1 MQEIQ
6 LYIKDQRVDMFEKQS
21 ITITDTLKNVKDIN
35 KVFTEYSQ
43 TFSIPASKTNNK
55 VFKHYYNSD
64 IIGGFDSRIRVTAK
78 IELNSVLF
86 KEGYIKL
93 EGVDLRNNNP
103 HTYRITFFG
112 NTVTLKET
120 LGDDKL
126 LELNT
131 LTDLNKT
138 YDASNVKTSLQANP
152 TINDIIVPLITH
164 TQRLTYDSTTSNND
178 PGNIAF
184 DQGHVHGVL
193 YSELKYAIRLHK
205 IIEAI
210 EDKYTIANGYNKD
223 LTFSNDFFVNTNA
236 PYYNLF
242 MWLHRKKGDVENL
255 NDLNTSLI
263 NGWSVSESVSTQT
276 KMLTSSVFNV
286 YGYQDFYN
294 EVKLTTVPNSSFSN
308 VEYKIL
314 IYFNGNQVYSTGNIT
329 GAKSILKGDFFTDN
343 GEGNYSAYVESNSN
357 ITFDTIQWAG
367 EYEEPDYQQPS
378 FFTYTLSNFVYLNTF
393 EFDITQQIPDIKI
406 IDFLSGL
413 FKMFNL
419 VAYIER
425 DKTEITV
432 KTLDSFYS
440 SPSDDSPYDISK
452 YIDVSSSQVNSVLPY
467 REINFKH
474 EDTKTFLAARHT
486 QITGQNWGESQFKST
501 GENGEKLDGSI
512 YKVKTPFA
520 QMKYERLIDENT
532 NNGDGVTTAQYGYF
546 VDDNQSSYIGKPLL
560 FYPIR
565 IFSGNSLAFL
575 NSPTSQTSIDSYI
588 IPSNS
593 IALSS
598 ATSSYTMNFSKEP
611 NEWGELEDPIDDGF
625 DNSLFEAYYKNYI
638 TSVFNPL
645 NRITK
650 VTAYL
655 PSKIL
660 LKYTLADRFIVSGRS
675 YKINSIKTD
684 FYTGKSEIELLS
696 DI

>member
-1 MQEIQ
+1 
-6 LYIKDQRVDMFEKQS
+6 MFEKQS

>member
-64 IIGGFDSRIRVTAK
+64 IVGGFDSRIRVTAK

-138 YDASNVKTSLQANP
+138 YDASNVKDSLQDDP
-152 TINDIIVPLITH
+152 TTNDIIVPLITH
-164 TQRLTYDSTTSNND
+164 TQRLSFDSHSSAND
-178 PGNIAF
+178 PGNIAY
-184 DQGHVHGVL
+184 DQGHPHGVL

-210 EDKYTIANGYNKD
+210 EDKYS
-223 LTFSNDFFVNTNA
+223 LSFSNDFFVNTNA

-242 MWLHRKKGDVENL
+242 MWLHRKKGDVKNL
-255 NDLNTSLI
+255 NKDVNPPSLI
-263 NGWSVSESVSTQT
+263 SGWAISSDSSTQT
-276 KMLTSSVFNV
+276 EMSTSSVFRI
-286 YGYQDFYN
+286 YGERYYYSVVNFIA
-294 EVKLTTVPNSSFSN
+294 TPNSAYDD
-308 VEYKIL
+308 VEYTVL
-314 IYFNGNQVYSTGNIT
+314 IYFNGSQVYSTGTIT
-329 GAKSILKGDFFTDN
+329 GSKTIGQTNFFNDN
-343 GEGNYSAYVESNSN
+343 GEGNYSVYMQSDSTIV
-357 ITFDTIQWAG
+357 FDTIQWSV
-367 EYEEPDYQQPS
+367 EYEQEGYYNDFY
-378 FFTYTLSNFVYLNTF
+378 FNYKTYTLSNYQYTSTF

-565 IFSGNSLAFL
+565 VTSGNQIAFL

-593 IALSS
+593 VALSS

-611 NEWGELEDPIDDGF
+611 NEWGDLEEPIDDGF

-645 NRITK
+645 NRLTK